1 MVDDQQQKEKRFAA
15 LAQELSAAEG
25 NLSQAKSGYEV
36 LQQKHAAEELKH
48 ALKAGEPCP
57 VCEQSVKKVPA
68 FRKHTSLD
76 QAKKA
81 IEKCDKTLTR
91 LVKEQSSLEAELG
104 HLKSQIE
111 RLDLQIDEFR
121 ASIDDA
127 ATVIRATL
135 KKAPD
140 ENTESELKSLSE
152 LGEEMQRTGQSI
164 ADQIEKAR
172 DRESTSKDT
181 VQGIDRAVSSLQSE
195 VAALSNEGAR
205 LKTQTQSL
213 KSELGPF
220 ADLSRVQAELKKQ
233 DDARTSLETLT
244 RSKETESQAMSAAKD
259 ELQEA
264 LINAETFR
272 SRTAELISRCDK
284 LREKI
289 EEIIRVLGLRFPAL
303 KMDAT
308 KNDPA
313 DQLEDLRATSQERLD
328 ERQREVSRLE
338 QQAEAIKEQMKR
350 AAEMQAEIDEH
361 RKQAATA
368 HDLALMLKGDR
379 FIAFIQQE
387 AYRRLAIDG
396 SSHLNTLSSGRYS
409 FGFEKD
415 EFVVL
420 DHWNAD
426 ESRPVTT
433 LSGGESFLASL
444 ALALSLAEGLSG
456 LSHGHGRF
464 ALESLFLDEGFG
476 TLDAETLD
484 VVLQGIESL
493 GVTNRLVGIVSHIP
507 ELADRMPTRINVRKA
522 VGGSTIEAS

>member
-1 MVDDQQQKEKRFAA
+1 
-15 LAQELSAAEG
+15 
-25 NLSQAKSGYEV
+25 
-36 LQQKHAAEELKH
+36 
-48 ALKAGEPCP
+48 
-57 VCEQSVKKVPA
+57 
-68 FRKHTSLD
+68 
-76 QAKKA
+76 
-81 IEKCDKTLTR
+81 
-91 LVKEQSSLEAELG
+91 
-104 HLKSQIE
+104 
-111 RLDLQIDEFR
+111 
-121 ASIDDA
+121 
-127 ATVIRATL
+127 
-135 KKAPD
+135 
-140 ENTESELKSLSE
+140 
-152 LGEEMQRTGQSI
+152 
-164 ADQIEKAR
+164 
-172 DRESTSKDT
+172 
-181 VQGIDRAVSSLQSE
+181 
-195 VAALSNEGAR
+195 
-205 LKTQTQSL
+205 
-213 KSELGPF
+213 
-220 ADLSRVQAELKKQ
+220 
-233 DDARTSLETLT
+233 
-244 RSKETESQAMSAAKD
+244 
-259 ELQEA
+259 
-264 LINAETFR
+264 
-272 SRTAELISRCDK
+272 
-284 LREKI
+284 
-289 EEIIRVLGLRFPAL
+289 
-303 KMDAT
+303 
-308 KNDPA
+308 
-313 DQLEDLRATSQERLD
+313 LRATSQERLD